1 LKLDAY
7 FEATYIIPLLSFE
20 IESPIVGSAID
31 RQASFEIRA
40 QNVHL
45 ILSTALKKLHITV
58 LYDML

>member
-20 IESPIVGSAID
+20 IESPIGGSAID
-31 RQASFEIRA
+31 QASFEIRA

-45 ILSTALKKLHITV
+45 ILSTVLKKLHITV